1 VSAEYGV
8 LGEINTAARFKRGLA
23 MPTFLWEGKTA
34 QGRVLKGEIEA
45 PNLEAVFGILR
56 DRRIRPV
63 ANRIREKGKGF
74 DKEITIPGFAEKVKA
89 RDLSV
94 FTRQFAT
101 MIDAGLPIVQCLDIL
116 SQQTESKVLRNTVR
130 AIKQDVEGGATLAEA
145 LSRHP
150 KTFDNLYVNMVQAGE
165 TGGVLNAIL
174 NRISLFIEKAN
185 KLKKK
190 VKGAMIYPCSIIFV
204 AVVVVAILLIFVIP
218 VFAELYGSMGK
229 ALPAPTQI
237 TINISNWFRS
247 YFLYMVFAL
256 VGIIVAIRAY
266 YVTDNGRM
274 NIDRLFLRLPV
285 VGDLLRKVAVA
296 RFSQNMAILL
306 SSGVPILDGLAITAR
321 TAGNRV
327 IEKAIMDSRVSIS
340 QGRTVAEPLRDSKI
354 FPPMVCQMVA
364 VGEQT
369 GGLDTMLKKV
379 AELYEDEVDDAVA
392 NLTALMEPMIMV
404 FLGVILGGLVVSMY
418 LPIFQLGSVVQ

>member
-1 VSAEYGV
+1 MA
-8 LGEINTAARFKRGLA
+8 I
-23 MPTFLWEGKTA
+23 FLWEGKTA
-34 QGRVLKGEIEA
+34 QGRVLKGEVEA
-45 PNLEAVFGILR
+45 PNVEAVFAILR
-56 DRRIRPV
+56 DRRIRPIP
-63 ANRIREKGKGF
+63 NRIREKGRGL
-74 DKEITIPGFAEKVKA
+74 DKEISIPGFGERLKA

-101 MIDAGLPIVQCLDIL
+101 MIDAGLTIVQCLDI
-116 SQQTESKVLRNTVR
+116 QAEQTESKVLHNTLR
-130 AIKQDVEGGATLAEA
+130 TIKQDVEGGSTLAED
-145 LSRHP
+145 LRKHP
-150 KTFDNLYVNMVQAGE
+150 KIFDDLYINMVQAGE
-165 TGGVLNAIL
+165 TGGVLNTIL
-174 NRISLFIEKAN
+174 NRIALFIEKAN

-190 VKGAMIYPCSIIFV
+190 VKGAMIYPCTIIVV

-237 TINISNWFRS
+237 TINISNWVRANC
-247 YFLYMVFAL
+247 LYMVFAL
-256 VGIIVAIRAY
+256 VGIIAAIRFY
-266 YVTDNGRM
+266 YRTDNGQM
-274 NIDRLFLRLPV
+274 NIDRLLLRLPV

-340 QGRTVAEPLRDSKI
+340 QGRTVAESLRESKI

-364 VGEQT
+364 VGENT
-369 GGLDTMLKKV
+369 GGLDNMLRKV

-404 FLGVILGGLVVSMY
+404 VLGVILGGLVISMY
-418 LPIFQLGSVVQ
+418 LPIFQLGSVVS

>member
-1 VSAEYGV
+1 
-8 LGEINTAARFKRGLA
+8 

-34 QGRVLKGEIEA
+34 QGRVLRGEVEA
-45 PNLEAVFGILR
+45 PSLEAVFTVLR

-63 ANRIREKGKGF
+63 PNRIREKGKGLE
-74 DKEITIPGFAEKVKA
+74 KEISIPGFGERVKA
-89 RDLSV
+89 RDVSL

-116 SQQTESKVLRNTVR
+116 CEQSESKLLRNTVR
-130 AIKQDVEGGATLAEA
+130 TIRQDVEGGSTLAGA
-145 LSRHP
+145 LKRHP
-150 KTFDNLYVNMVQAGE
+150 KIFDDLYTNMVEAGE
-165 TGGVLNAIL
+165 AGGVLNTIL
-174 NRISLFIEKAN
+174 NRVALFIEKAN

-190 VKGAMIYPCSIIFV
+190 VKGAMIYPCTIVGV
-204 AVVVVAILLIFVIP
+204 AVIVVAILLIFVIP

-237 TINISNWFRS
+237 TINISNWLVAS
-247 YFLYMVFAL
+247 WYYVLFAMGA
-256 VGIIVAIRAY
+256 VVVAIRSY
-266 YVTDNGRM
+266 YQTDQGRM
-274 NIDRLFLRLPV
+274 NMDRLLLRLPV

-321 TAGNRV
+321 TAGNKV
-327 IEKAIMDSRVSIS
+327 VEKAIMDSRVSIS
-340 QGRTVAEPLRDSKI
+340 QGKTVAEPLRESKI

-364 VGEQT
+364 VGENT
-369 GGLDTMLKKV
+369 GGLDTMLRKV
-379 AELYEDEVDDAVA
+379 AELYEEEVDDAVA

-404 FLGVILGGLVVSMY
+404 VLGVILGGLVISMY
-418 LPIFQLGSVVQ
+418 LPIFQMGSLVS

>member
-1 VSAEYGV
+1 MA
-8 LGEINTAARFKRGLA
+8 I
-23 MPTFLWEGKTA
+23 FLWEGKTA
-34 QGRVLKGEIEA
+34 QGRVLKGEVEA
-45 PNLEAVFGILR
+45 PNLEAVFAILR
-56 DRRIRPV
+56 DRRIRPI
-63 ANRIREKGKGF
+63 ANRIREKGRGL
-74 DKEITIPGFAEKVKA
+74 DKEISIPGFGERLKA

-101 MIDAGLPIVQCLDIL
+101 MIDAGLPIVQCLDI
-116 SQQTESKVLRNTVR
+116 QAEQTESKLLRNTLR
-130 AIKQDVEGGATLAEA
+130 TIKQDVEGGSTLAEG
-145 LSRHP
+145 LRKHP
-150 KTFDNLYVNMVQAGE
+150 RIFDDLYVNMVQAGE
-165 TGGVLNAIL
+165 AGGVLNAIL
-174 NRISLFIEKAN
+174 NRIALFIEKAN

-190 VKGAMIYPCSIIFV
+190 VKGAMIYPCTIIVV
-204 AVVVVAILLIFVIP
+204 AIVVVAILLIFVIP

-237 TINISNWFRS
+237 TINISNWVRGNCI
-247 YFLYMVFAL
+247 YMVFAL
-256 VGIIVAIRAY
+256 VGIIVAIRFY
-266 YVTDNGRM
+266 YRTDNGQM
-274 NIDRLFLRLPV
+274 NIDRLLLRLPV

-340 QGRTVAEPLRDSKI
+340 QGRTVADPLRESKI

-364 VGEQT
+364 VGENT
-369 GGLDTMLKKV
+369 GGLDNMLRKV

-404 FLGVILGGLVVSMY
+404 VLGVILGGLVISMY
-418 LPIFQLGSVVQ
+418 LPIFQLGSVVS

>member
-1 VSAEYGV
+1 V
-8 LGEINTAARFKRGLA
+8 
-23 MPTFLWEGKTA
+23 
-34 QGRVLKGEIEA
+34 EA
-45 PNLEAVFGILR
+45 PNLEAVFAILR
-56 DRRIRPV
+56 DRRIRPI
-63 ANRIREKGKGF
+63 ANRIREKGRGL
-74 DKEITIPGFAEKVKA
+74 DKEISIPGFGERLKA

-101 MIDAGLPIVQCLDIL
+101 MIDAGLPIVQCLDI
-116 SQQTESKVLRNTVR
+116 QAEQTESKLLRNTLR
-130 AIKQDVEGGATLAEA
+130 TIKQDVEGGSTLAEG
-145 LSRHP
+145 LRKHP
-150 KTFDNLYVNMVQAGE
+150 RIFDDLYVNMVQAGE
-165 TGGVLNAIL
+165 AGGVLNAIL
-174 NRISLFIEKAN
+174 NRIALFIEKAN

-190 VKGAMIYPCSIIFV
+190 VKGAMIYPCTIIVV
-204 AVVVVAILLIFVIP
+204 AIVVVAILLIFVIP

-237 TINISNWFRS
+237 TINISNWVRANCI
-247 YFLYMVFAL
+247 YMVFAL
-256 VGIIVAIRAY
+256 VGIIVAIRFY
-266 YVTDNGRM
+266 YRTDNGQM
-274 NIDRLFLRLPV
+274 NIDRLLLRLPV

-340 QGRTVAEPLRDSKI
+340 QGRTVADPLRESKI

-364 VGEQT
+364 VGENT
-369 GGLDTMLKKV
+369 GGLDNMLRKV

-404 FLGVILGGLVVSMY
+404 VLGVILGGLVISMY
-418 LPIFQLGSVVQ
+418 LPIFQLGSVVS

>member
-1 VSAEYGV
+1 MA
-8 LGEINTAARFKRGLA
+8 I
-23 MPTFLWEGKTA
+23 FLWEGKTA
-34 QGRVLKGEIEA
+34 QGRVLKGEVEA
-45 PNLEAVFGILR
+45 PNLEAVSAILR
-56 DRRIRPV
+56 DRRIRPI
-63 ANRIREKGKGF
+63 ANRIREKGRGL
-74 DKEITIPGFAEKVKA
+74 DKEISIPGFGERLKA

-101 MIDAGLPIVQCLDIL
+101 MIDAGLPIVQCLDI
-116 SQQTESKVLRNTVR
+116 QAEQTESKLLRNTLR
-130 AIKQDVEGGATLAEA
+130 TIKQDVEGGSTLAEG
-145 LSRHP
+145 LRKHP
-150 KTFDNLYVNMVQAGE
+150 RIFDDLYVNMVQAGE
-165 TGGVLNAIL
+165 AGGVLNAIL
-174 NRISLFIEKAN
+174 NRIALFIEKAN

-190 VKGAMIYPCSIIFV
+190 VKGAMIYPCTIIVV
-204 AVVVVAILLIFVIP
+204 AIVVVAILLIFVIP

-237 TINISNWFRS
+237 TINISNWVRANCI
-247 YFLYMVFAL
+247 YMVFAL
-256 VGIIVAIRAY
+256 VGIIVAIRFY
-266 YVTDNGRM
+266 YRTDNGQM
-274 NIDRLFLRLPV
+274 NIDRLLLRLPV

-340 QGRTVAEPLRDSKI
+340 QGRTVADPLRESKI

-364 VGEQT
+364 VGENT
-369 GGLDTMLKKV
+369 GGLDNMLRKV

-404 FLGVILGGLVVSMY
+404 VLGVILGGLVISMY
-418 LPIFQLGSVVQ
+418 LPIFQLGSVVS